1 MNQIISTKNRD
12 SKNIIYNNINMDKRN
27 LLNLTKEQLID
38 LLVKQN
44 KKIDLLKSKLRPTP
58 AKRTNVRQMVQA
70 YEDNIDVKFI

>member
-27 LLNLTKEQLID
+27 LSNLTKEQLID